1 MLPWVPWRWAL
12 SGPTLVFC
20 PVSPAVSVLS
30 MTEASTPRH
39 SGSRLLSTSWQV
51 AEFKKKTASCPHTP
65 YFSTHEASLSVV
77 SREHPG
83 TQFASESFFTL
94 HRQLL
99 LSNGQIWFV
108 PTRIC
113 VFEVELVRGW
123 RTLSAGLRIADSTW
137 SQGWVGS
144 WAHSPRWAKVRGILS
159 SQQDWTPSTTRPSR
173 SHVAVSQRGSWYLSS
188 SSRES
193 VSGVTD
199 HSWPRCSLFL
209 SPASRCNVSLKKQRS
224 RGILSSFFCCFR
236 DYNVEAPPGS
246 GPGVL
251 PPLVEENGGLQKVST
266 NAPLPPR
273 GLCPIPD
280 EHP

>member
-1 MLPWVPWRWAL
+1 MPSHALFLYPWSQSFCVEQGASRNPVCKW
-12 SGPTLVFC
+12 VF
-20 PVSPAVSVLS
+20 L
-30 MTEASTPRH
+30 H
-39 SGSRLLSTSWQV
+39 TSQT
-51 AEFKKKTASCPHTP
+51 TASQQRSGLICA
-65 YFSTHEASLSVV
+65 YKDLCFR
-77 SREHPG
+77 SR
-83 TQFASESFFTL
+83 A
-94 HRQLL
+94 
-99 LSNGQIWFV
+99 
-108 PTRIC
+108 C
-113 VFEVELVRGW
+113 
-123 RTLSAGLRIADSTW
+123 AGLKDFICWAQDCRQHLIPGMGRLMSTQPPLGQGQGNSVKPAGLDSIN
-137 SQGWVGS
+137 
-144 WAHSPRWAKVRGILS
+144 H
-159 SQQDWTPSTTRPSR
+159 RPSR

-188 SSRES
+188 SGRES

-199 HSWPRCSLFL
+199 HSWPCCSLFL

-251 PPLVEENGGLQKVST
+251 PQLVEENGGLQKVST